1 MIATLAG
8 NTDRQ
13 PGLVK
18 TIAGIIIAAMIGL
31 FALWSS
37 PADAHGMHMDA
48 TVAVQAATDDAKAAQ
63 PAGHCD
69 MGHSC
74 HLQILPAALPDLRHH
89 AACFSARLV
98 MQGRLTGSFSL
109 VTDPPPPRV

>member
-37 PADAHGMHMDA
+37 PADAHGMHMDPVT
-48 TVAVQAATDDAKAAQ
+48 TVDAASDEAKAAQ
-63 PAGHCD
+63 PQGHCE

-74 HLQILPAALPDLRHH
+74 HVQILPAALPDLGHH

-98 MQGRLTGSFSL
+98 MQGRLTRSFSL